1 MALSRDWSNT
11 FNLAGV
17 AAASGK
23 SKNNVIA
30 PEGYYTGVIED
41 NFIDTDK
48 NANRISIRIAIN
60 SGKFKDSTCW
70 GSIMRLGS
78 TEFDNRK
85 YWRALYESIG
95 LNPAHLDN
103 GSFQYGCQDL
113 NDKVTCF
120 YWKPGD
126 RDAGVWSDLKFLSPM
141 EWKAKKQAFEAAA
154 GSALSG
160 QTARPPV
167 TPVSSHGTPITQA
180 APIRAHSPAPV
191 PTNGVP
197 STPQAAFA
205 PADMNSSD
213 LMAMLNQG

>member
-1 MALSRDWSNT
+1 MALQRDWSDT

-17 AAASGK
+17 AASAGQT
-23 SKNNVIA
+23 KNNIVA
-30 PEGYYTGVIED
+30 SEGYYTGIIED
-41 NFIDTDK
+41 NYIDTDK
-48 NANRISIRIAIN
+48 NANRISLRIVIN
-60 SGKFKDSTCW
+60 NGQFKDSTCW

-103 GSFQYGCQDL
+103 GSFQYGSADL

-126 RDAGVWSDLKFLSPM
+126 RSAGVWSDLKFLSPM
-141 EWKAKKQAFEAAA
+141 QWKAKKQAFEAAA
-154 GSALSG
+154 GSAVSG
-160 QTARPPV
+160 QTLPPAA
-167 TPVSSHGTPITQA
+167 PVSSHGTPITQP

-191 PTNGVP
+191 PTNGVSSP
-197 STPQAAFA
+197 PQAAFA
-205 PADMNSSD
+205 PSEMNTND